1 MDTFEDDNSLIRNLG
16 LCCQQIAN
24 LCMCN
29 QSVFSVF
36 VLDG

>member
-1 MDTFEDDNSLIRNLG
+1 MDTFEDVNSLIRNLG

-36 VLDG
+36 VSDG